1 MGEWAKIGLTLAGAA
16 VIAWNMVQKHEYK
29 ILGLEE
35 AFAVHLQKHD
45 ESIREIRTGLDQLH
59 FDIIR
64 LTTREELRRPVDGSR

>member
-16 VIAWNMVQKHEYK
+16 MIAWNMVQKHEYK

-35 AFAVHLQKHD
+35 AFATHLQKHD
-45 ESIREIRTGLDQLH
+45 ENIREIKTGLDQLH

-64 LTTREELRRPVDGSR
+64 LTTRDELRQPMGGSR